1 MLVDLGY
8 SKVFL
13 DVFLRAFA
21 LAYLALFV
29 YRMMAATVFPRL
41 CNKWFYW
48 LLCLSIIGVY
58 SFLQAVCGRFFS
70 VGVVFFFLLWFAPS
84 FILGAIEMGRR
95 WRWPFVLL
103 SCVLETLLFPVVLVV
118 VFLLAITLEGGD

>member
-1 MLVDLGY
+1 MPVDLGY

-13 DVFLRAFA
+13 DIFLRGFA
-21 LAYLALFV
+21 LAYLVLFV

-41 CNKWFYW
+41 CNKWAYW
-48 LLCLSIIGVY
+48 LLCLSIVGVY
-58 SFLQAVCGRFFS
+58 SLLPVVCESFS
-70 VGVVFFFLLWFAPS
+70 VGVMVFFLLLFAPS

-103 SCVLETLLFPVVLVV
+103 SCALETLLFPLWFVL
-118 VFLLAITLEGGD
+118 VFLLSLFVEGGD

>member
-21 LAYLALFV
+21 LAYLVLFV

-41 CNKWFYW
+41 CNKWAYW
-48 LLCLSIIGVY
+48 PLCLSIIGVY
-58 SFLQAVCGRFFS
+58 SLLQVVSERFFS
-70 VGVVFFFLLWFAPS
+70 VAVVIVILLLFAPS

-95 WRWPFVLL
+95 WRWPLVLL
-103 SCVLETLLFPVVLVV
+103 SCVLETLLFPLWFDL
-118 VFLLAITLEGGD
+118 VFLLSLFLEGGD

>member
-1 MLVDLGY
+1 MPVDLGY

-13 DVFLRAFA
+13 DIFLRGFA

-29 YRMMAATVFPRL
+29 YRMMAAAVFPRL
-41 CNKWFYW
+41 CNKWAYW
-48 LLCLSIIGVY
+48 LLCLSIVGVY
-58 SFLQAVCGRFFS
+58 SLLQAVCESFS
-70 VGVVFFFLLWFAPS
+70 VVVVIFFLLLFAPS

-103 SCVLETLLFPVVLVV
+103 SCALETLLFPLWFVL
-118 VFLLAITLEGGD
+118 VFLLSLFLEGGD

>member
-1 MLVDLGY
+1 MPVDLGY

-21 LAYLALFV
+21 LAYLVLFV
-29 YRMMAATVFPRL
+29 YRMMVATVFPRL
-41 CNKWFYW
+41 CNKWAYW
-48 LLCLSIIGVY
+48 LLCHSIVGVY
-58 SFLQAVCGRFFS
+58 SLLQAVCESFS
-70 VGVVFFFLLWFAPS
+70 VVVVIFFLLLFAPS

-103 SCVLETLLFPVVLVV
+103 SCVLETLLFPVVLVL

>member
-1 MLVDLGY
+1 MPVDLGY

-21 LAYLALFV
+21 LAYLVLFA
-29 YRMMAATVFPRL
+29 YRMIAATVFPRL
-41 CNKWFYW
+41 CNKWAYW
-48 LLCLSIIGVY
+48 LLCLSIVGVY
-58 SFLQAVCGRFFS
+58 SLLQAVCESFS
-70 VGVVFFFLLWFAPS
+70 VVVVIFFLLLFAPS

-103 SCVLETLLFPVVLVV
+103 SCVLETLLFPLWFDL
-118 VFLLAITLEGGD
+118 VFLLSLFLECGD

>member
-1 MLVDLGY
+1 MPVDLGY

-13 DVFLRAFA
+13 DIFLRGFA

-58 SFLQAVCGRFFS
+58 SFLQAICGRFFS
-70 VGVVFFFLLWFAPS
+70 VAVVIVILLLFAPS
-84 FILGAIEMGRR
+84 FILGAIEMARR
-95 WRWPFVLL
+95 WRWPLVLL
-103 SCVLETLLFPVVLVV
+103 SCVLETLLFPLWFDL
-118 VFLLAITLEGGD
+118 VFLLSLFLDGGD

>member
-1 MLVDLGY
+1 MPVYLGY

-13 DVFLRAFA
+13 DVFLRGFA
-21 LAYLALFV
+21 LAYLVLFV

-41 CNKWFYW
+41 CNKWAYW
-48 LLCLSIIGVY
+48 LLCLSIVGVY
-58 SFLQAVCGRFFS
+58 SLLPVVCESFS
-70 VGVVFFFLLWFAPS
+70 VGVMVFFLLLFAPS

-103 SCVLETLLFPVVLVV
+103 SCALETLLFPLWFVL
-118 VFLLAITLEGGD
+118 VFLLSLFLEGGD

>member
-1 MLVDLGY
+1 MPVDIGY

-13 DVFLRAFA
+13 DVFLRGFA

-41 CNKWFYW
+41 CNKWAYW
-48 LLCLSIIGVY
+48 LLCLSIVGVY
-58 SFLQAVCGRFFS
+58 SLLQAVCECFS
-70 VGVVFFFLLWFAPS
+70 VAVVIFFLLWFAPS
-84 FILGAIEMGRR
+84 FILGAIEMARR

-103 SCVLETLLFPVVLVV
+103 SCVLETLLFPLWFVL
-118 VFLLAITLEGGD
+118 VFLLSLFLEGGD

>member
-1 MLVDLGY
+1 MPVDLGY

-13 DVFLRAFA
+13 DIFLRGFA

-41 CNKWFYW
+41 CNKWAYW
-48 LLCLSIIGVY
+48 LLCLSIVGVY
-58 SFLQAVCGRFFS
+58 SLLPVVCESFS
-70 VGVVFFFLLWFAPS
+70 VGVMVFFLLLFAPS

-103 SCVLETLLFPVVLVV
+103 SCVLETLLFPLWFDL
-118 VFLLAITLEGGD
+118 VFLLSLFLEGGD

>member
-1 MLVDLGY
+1 MPVDLGY

-13 DVFLRAFA
+13 DIFLRGFA
-21 LAYLALFV
+21 LAYLVLFV

-41 CNKWFYW
+41 CNKWAYW
-48 LLCLSIIGVY
+48 LLCLSIVGVY
-58 SFLQAVCGRFFS
+58 SLLPVVCESFS
-70 VGVVFFFLLWFAPS
+70 VGVMVFFLLLFAPS

-103 SCVLETLLFPVVLVV
+103 SCALETLLFPLWFVL
-118 VFLLAITLEGGD
+118 VFLLSLFLEGGD

>member
-1 MLVDLGY
+1 MPVDLGY

-13 DVFLRAFA
+13 DIFLRGFA

-29 YRMMAATVFPRL
+29 YRMMAAAVFPRL
-41 CNKWFYW
+41 CNKWVYW
-48 LLCLSIIGVY
+48 LLRLSIVGVY
-58 SFLQAVCGRFFS
+58 SLLPVVCESFS
-70 VGVVFFFLLWFAPS
+70 VVVVIFFLLLFAPS

-103 SCVLETLLFPVVLVV
+103 SCVLETLLFPLWFDL
-118 VFLLAITLEGGD
+118 VFLLSLFLEGGD

>member
-1 MLVDLGY
+1 MPVDLGY

-13 DVFLRAFA
+13 DVFLRGFA
-21 LAYLALFV
+21 LAYLVLFV

-41 CNKWFYW
+41 CNKWAYW
-48 LLCLSIIGVY
+48 LLCLSIVGVY
-58 SFLQAVCGRFFS
+58 SLLPVVCESFS
-70 VGVVFFFLLWFAPS
+70 VGVMVFFLLLFAPS

-103 SCVLETLLFPVVLVV
+103 SCALETLLFPLWFVL
-118 VFLLAITLEGGD
+118 VFLLSLFLEGGD

>member
-1 MLVDLGY
+1 MPVDLGY

-13 DVFLRAFA
+13 DIFLRGFA

-41 CNKWFYW
+41 CNKWAYR
-48 LLCLSIIGVY
+48 LLCLSIVGVY
-58 SFLQAVCGRFFS
+58 SLLPVVCGSFS
-70 VGVVFFFLLWFAPS
+70 VGVMVFFLLLFAPS

-103 SCVLETLLFPVVLVV
+103 SCVFETLLFPLWFDL
-118 VFLLAITLEGGD
+118 VFLLSLFLEGRD

>member
-1 MLVDLGY
+1 MPVDLGY
-8 SKVFL
+8 SKVFF
-13 DVFLRAFA
+13 VIFLRGFA

-41 CNKWFYW
+41 CNKWAYW
-48 LLCLSIIGVY
+48 LLCMSIVVAY
-58 SFLQAVCGRFFS
+58 SLLQAVCESFS
-70 VGVVFFFLLWFAPS
+70 VVVVIFFLLLFAPS

-103 SCVLETLLFPVVLVV
+103 SCVLETLLFPLWFVL
-118 VFLLAITLEGGD
+118 VFLLSLFSEGGD

>member
-1 MLVDLGY
+1 MPVDLDY
-8 SKVFL
+8 SKVFF
-13 DVFLRAFA
+13 DIFLRGFA

-48 LLCLSIIGVY
+48 LLCLSIVGVY
-58 SFLQAVCGRFFS
+58 SLLQAVCESFS
-70 VGVVFFFLLWFAPS
+70 VVVVIFFLLLFAPS

-103 SCVLETLLFPVVLVV
+103 SCVLETLLFPLWFDL
-118 VFLLAITLEGGD
+118 VFLLSLFLEGGD

>member
-1 MLVDLGY
+1 MPVDLDY
-8 SKVFL
+8 SKVFF
-13 DVFLRAFA
+13 DIFLRGFA

-41 CNKWFYW
+41 RNKWAYW
-48 LLCLSIIGVY
+48 LLCLSIVGVY
-58 SFLQAVCGRFFS
+58 SLLPVVCESFS
-70 VGVVFFFLLWFAPS
+70 VGVMVFFLLLFAPS

-103 SCVLETLLFPVVLVV
+103 SCVFETLLFPLWFDL
-118 VFLLAITLEGGD
+118 VFLLSLFLEGGD

>member
-1 MLVDLGY
+1 MPVDLGY
-8 SKVFL
+8 STVFL

-21 LAYLALFV
+21 LAYLVLFV
-29 YRMMAATVFPRL
+29 YRMLAATAFPRL

-58 SFLQAVCGRFFS
+58 SFLQAVCGSFS
-70 VGVVFFFLLWFAPS
+70 VVVMIFFLLLFAPS

-103 SCVLETLLFPVVLVV
+103 SCVLETLLFPLWFDL
-118 VFLLAITLEGGD
+118 VFLLSLFLEGGD

>member
-1 MLVDLGY
+1 MPVDLGY

-13 DVFLRAFA
+13 DIFLRGFA

-29 YRMMAATVFPRL
+29 YRMMAAAVFPRL
-41 CNKWFYW
+41 CNKWVYW
-48 LLCLSIIGVY
+48 LLCLSIVGVY
-58 SFLQAVCGRFFS
+58 SLLQAVCESFS
-70 VGVVFFFLLWFAPS
+70 VIVVIFFLLLFAPS

-103 SCVLETLLFPVVLVV
+103 SCVFETLLFPLWFDL
-118 VFLLAITLEGGD
+118 VFLLSLFLEGGD

>member
-1 MLVDLGY
+1 MPVDLGY

-13 DVFLRAFA
+13 DIFLRGFA

-29 YRMMAATVFPRL
+29 YRIMAATVFPRL
-41 CNKWFYW
+41 CNKWAYW
-48 LLCLSIIGVY
+48 LLCLSIVVVY
-58 SFLQAVCGRFFS
+58 SLLQAVCESFS
-70 VGVVFFFLLWFAPS
+70 VIVVIFFLLLFASS
-84 FILGAIEMGRR
+84 FILGAIEMARR

>member
-1 MLVDLGY
+1 MPVDLGY
-8 SKVFL
+8 STVFL
-13 DVFLRAFA
+13 DIFLRGFA
-21 LAYLALFV
+21 LAYLVLFV

-41 CNKWFYW
+41 CNKWAYW

-70 VGVVFFFLLWFAPS
+70 VGVVIFFLL
-84 FILGAIEMGRR
+84 MGRR

-103 SCVLETLLFPVVLVV
+103 SCVLETLLFPLWFDL
-118 VFLLAITLEGGD
+118 VFLLSLFLEGGD

>member
-1 MLVDLGY
+1 MPVDLGY

-21 LAYLALFV
+21 LAYLVLFV
-29 YRMMAATVFPRL
+29 YRMMVATVFPRL
-41 CNKWFYW
+41 CNKWAYW
-48 LLCLSIIGVY
+48 LLCHSIVGVY
-58 SFLQAVCGRFFS
+58 SLLQAVCESFS
-70 VGVVFFFLLWFAPS
+70 VVVVIFFLLLFAPS

-103 SCVLETLLFPVVLVV
+103 SCVLETLLFPLWFDL
-118 VFLLAITLEGGD
+118 VFLLSLFLEGGD

>member
-1 MLVDLGY
+1 MPVDLGY

-13 DVFLRAFA
+13 DIFLRGFA

-29 YRMMAATVFPRL
+29 YRMMAAAVFPRL
-41 CNKWFYW
+41 CNKWAYW
-48 LLCLSIIGVY
+48 LLCLSIVGVY
-58 SFLQAVCGRFFS
+58 SLLQAVCESFS
-70 VGVVFFFLLWFAPS
+70 VVVVIFFLLLFAPS

-103 SCVLETLLFPVVLVV
+103 SCVLETLLFPLWFDL
-118 VFLLAITLEGGD
+118 VFLLSLFLEGGD

>member
-1 MLVDLGY
+1 MPVDLDY

-13 DVFLRAFA
+13 DVFLRGFA
-21 LAYLALFV
+21 LAYLVLFV

-41 CNKWFYW
+41 CNKWAYW
-48 LLCLSIIGVY
+48 LLCLSIVGVY
-58 SFLQAVCGRFFS
+58 SLLPVVCESFS
-70 VGVVFFFLLWFAPS
+70 VGVMVSFLLLFAPS

-103 SCVLETLLFPVVLVV
+103 SCALETLLFPLWFVL
-118 VFLLAITLEGGD
+118 VFLLSLFLEGGD

>member
-1 MLVDLGY
+1 MPVDLDY

-13 DVFLRAFA
+13 DVFLRGFA
-21 LAYLALFV
+21 LAYLVLFV

-41 CNKWFYW
+41 CNKWAYW
-48 LLCLSIIGVY
+48 LLCLSIVGVY
-58 SFLQAVCGRFFS
+58 SLLPVVCESFS
-70 VGVVFFFLLWFAPS
+70 VGVMVFFLLLFAPS

-103 SCVLETLLFPVVLVV
+103 SCALETLLFPLWFVL
-118 VFLLAITLEGGD
+118 VFLLSLFLEGGD

>member
-1 MLVDLGY
+1 MPVDLDY
-8 SKVFL
+8 SKVFF
-13 DVFLRAFA
+13 DIFLRGFA

-41 CNKWFYW
+41 CNKWAYW
-48 LLCLSIIGVY
+48 LLCLSIVGVY
-58 SFLQAVCGRFFS
+58 SLLPVVCGSFS
-70 VGVVFFFLLWFAPS
+70 VGVMVFFLLLFAPS

-103 SCVLETLLFPVVLVV
+103 SCALETLLFPLWFVL
-118 VFLLAITLEGGD
+118 VFLLSLFLEGGD

>member
-1 MLVDLGY
+1 MPVDLGY

-13 DVFLRAFA
+13 DIFLRGFA

-41 CNKWFYW
+41 CNKWAYW
-48 LLCLSIIGVY
+48 LLCLSIVGVY
-58 SFLQAVCGRFFS
+58 SLLQAVCESFS
-70 VGVVFFFLLWFAPS
+70 VVVVIFFLLLFAPS
-84 FILGAIEMGRR
+84 FILGAIEMVRR

-103 SCVLETLLFPVVLVV
+103 SCVLETLLFPLWFDL
-118 VFLLAITLEGGD
+118 VFLLSLFLEGGD